1 MSLTNALIIATQ
13 SLGTISSQINVVSR
27 NISNAGTEGSTKKTP
42 IVTTGY
48 NGGSELK
55 GLKRETNFSVF
66 RTLLSANSNHA
77 KCSRVTNALDQIDLS
92 LNLSD
97 PTNSRAPAALISKLA
112 DALHTYSTKPDDRT
126 GGELAIQSARDVL
139 TALHDNSRLIS
150 ELRRDSD
157 DNIAKNV
164 ELTNQLLD
172 KIHLINQDIIS
183 SSGSN
188 IDITDLMDQ
197 RDTLLKQL
205 SEIIGI
211 KTTTRPNQEIVIYA
225 DNHSTLLEKTPR
237 YLSFQKTADL
247 SPGVI
252 GSAVYID
259 GVQATG
265 ATAPS
270 QLMSGMIAGDINVR
284 DDLTQTYQAHLDEI
298 ARSLIN
304 AFAEYD
310 QSGTDNPPL
319 PGLFTTKTGGSI
331 PNAHLISGL
340 VDQIVINPL
349 ADPSQGGNATL
360 LRDGGISGNS
370 QYIYNQNGFA
380 GYADRILELADSL
393 SINQTYD
400 PKAGLESNGSL
411 LNFSESSVGWIG
423 AQKQSAFRVKTYTN
437 SIFTQSSVMLSST
450 TGVNIDEQMTQMLAL
465 ENAFQASAKVLQTIN
480 SVYDSLFA
488 AINR

>member
-27 NISNAGTEGSTKKTP
+27 NISNAGTEGSTKKTS

-66 RTLLSANSNHA
+66 KTLLSASSNLG
-77 KCSRVTNALDQIDLS
+77 KCSRITNALDQIDLS

-97 PTNSRAPAALISKLA
+97 PTNSRAPAVLIAKLLNT
-112 DALHTYSTKPDDRT
+112 LHTYSIKPDDQT
-126 GGELAIQSARDVL
+126 GAELVLQSARDVL
-139 TALHDNSRLIS
+139 TSLRDSSGLIS
-150 ELRRDSD
+150 ELRRNSD
-157 DNIAKNV
+157 DNIARNV
-164 ELTNQLLD
+164 ELSNQFLD

-183 SSGSN
+183 STGTN
-188 IDITDLMDQ
+188 IDTTDLMDQ

-225 DNHSTLLEKTPR
+225 DNGATLLEKTPR
-237 YLSFQKTADL
+237 YVSFKKTGDL
-247 SPGVI
+247 SAGAT

-265 ATAPS
+265 AAAPA
-270 QLMSGMIAGDINVR
+270 QIMSGMIAGDIKVR
-284 DDLTQTYQAHLDEI
+284 DDLTLTYQAQLDEI
-298 ARSLIN
+298 GRSLIT

-310 QSGTDNPPL
+310 QSGTGNPPL
-319 PGLFTTKTGGSI
+319 PGLFTTQTGGAI
-331 PNAHLISGL
+331 PNAQLISGL
-340 VDQIVINPL
+340 VDQIIINPL
-349 ADPSQGGNATL
+349 ADPSQGGNVTL

-370 QYIYNQNGFA
+370 QYIYNQNGLA
-380 GYADRILELADSL
+380 GYADRIFELADSL
-393 SINQTYD
+393 SISQTYD
-400 PKAGLESNGSL
+400 PKTGLDSNGSII
-411 LNFSESSVGWIG
+411 NFSEASVGWIG
-423 AQKQSAFRVKTYTN
+423 AQKQSSFREKTYAN
-437 SIFTQSSVMLSST
+437 SIFTQSLVMLSST
-450 TGVNIDEQMTQMLAL
+450 TGVNIDEQMTHMLAL

-480 SVYDSLFA
+480 SVYDALFA
-488 AINR
+488 AIDR